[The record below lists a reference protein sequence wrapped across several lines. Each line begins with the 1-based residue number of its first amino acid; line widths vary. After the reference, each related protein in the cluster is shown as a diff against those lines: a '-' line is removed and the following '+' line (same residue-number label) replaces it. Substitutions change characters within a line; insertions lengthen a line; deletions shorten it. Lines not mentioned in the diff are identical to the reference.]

1 MAPTLAPKT
10 LNLRQKKQAFR
21 KMLMNRLR
29 PGCNEAKVINR
40 ALMEAGIEI
49 SIENEEEAMTT
60 IRVQDI
66 DTEGSEVF
74 RFSEGSESFRFRGA
88 ASQETLIRWIKATF
102 LVEDNPEAE
111 HFQNVK
117 LIAELCTPEERS
129 IILDKYR
136 INDLVEL
143 KPETARALV
152 RRTKERRGEAQ

>member
-1 MAPTLAPKT
+1 MG
-10 LNLRQKKQAFR
+10 LRHKKQAFR

-49 SIENEEEAMTT
+49 TIENEEEAMTM
-60 IRVQDI
+60 IRAQDI
-66 DTEGSEVF
+66 DTLESEVF
-74 RFSEGSESFRFRGA
+74 RFRGN

-102 LVEDNPEAE
+102 LVGDNPEAE

-117 LIAELCTPEERS
+117 IIAELCTPEERS

>member
-1 MAPTLAPKT
+1 MTGDIACNIQTFRLA
-10 LNLRQKKQAFR
+10 KQQFR

-40 ALMEAGIEI
+40 ALIEANLEI
-49 SIENEEEAMTT
+49 TIGQMPGVATATIQIQSVEVNCGEEHH
-60 IRVQDI
+60 IQ
-66 DTEGSEVF
+66 
-74 RFSEGSESFRFRGA
+74 GA

-143 KPETARALV
+143 KPETARALA

>member
-1 MAPTLAPKT
+1 MAIK
-10 LNLRQKKQAFR
+10 QKKQAFR

-49 SIENEEEAMTT
+49 TIENEEEAMTR

-66 DTEGSEVF
+66 DTEGSEV
-74 RFSEGSESFRFRGA
+74 FRFRGA

-111 HFQNVK
+111 HFQNIK
-117 LIAELCTPEERS
+117 IIAELCTPEERS

>member
-1 MAPTLAPKT
+1 MALKQALK
-10 LNLRQKKQAFR
+10 QKKQAFR

-29 PGCNEAKVINR
+29 PGCSEAKVINR

-49 SIENEEEAMTT
+49 TIENEEEAMTK

-66 DTEGSEVF
+66 DTEGTEV
-74 RFSEGSESFRFRGA
+74 FRFRGA

-111 HFQNVK
+111 HFRNVK

-143 KPETARALV
+143 KPETARALA

>member
-1 MAPTLAPKT
+1 MAPTLAPKMLT
-10 LNLRQKKQAFR
+10 LIERKQAFR
-21 KMLMNRLR
+21 RMLMNRIR
-29 PGCNEAKVINR
+29 PGCSETKVINR
-40 ALMEAGIEI
+40 ALMEVGIEI
-49 SIENEEEAMTT
+49 AISQEEPGLAA
-60 IRVQDI
+60 IRLQGTGGD
-66 DTEGSEVF
+66 ESEV
-74 RFSEGSESFRFRGA
+74 SYIGGTVC
-88 ASQETLIRWIKATF
+88 QETLIRWIKATF

-117 LIAELCTPEERS
+117 IIAELCTPEERS

>member
-1 MAPTLAPKT
+1 MAIK
-10 LNLRQKKQAFR
+10 QKKQAFR

-49 SIENEEEAMTT
+49 TIENEEDAMTR

-66 DTEGSEVF
+66 DTEGTEVF
-74 RFSEGSESFRFRGA
+74 RFRGD

>member
-1 MAPTLAPKT
+1 MALK
-10 LNLRQKKQAFR
+10 QKKQAFR

-49 SIENEEEAMTT
+49 TIENEEEAMTK

-66 DTEGSEVF
+66 DTEGT
-74 RFSEGSESFRFRGA
+74 ESFRFRGG

-143 KPETARALV
+143 KPETARALA